1 MWMLLKKAPLAE
13 YVQSYPPD
21 FTCDYKWATCGR
33 PPRLGSLL
41 IACMQGTGGQRAA
54 NRAVVFFFLLFLLFV
69 LLAHFCQLEGF
80 FLSRI
85 RSRAL
90 AFVFATR
97 ILANW
102 WQLIIKRVI
111 DNSSCVKF

>member
-1 MWMLLKKAPLAE
+1 
-13 YVQSYPPD
+13 
-21 FTCDYKWATCGR
+21 
-33 PPRLGSLL
+33 
-41 IACMQGTGGQRAA
+41 
-54 NRAVVFFFLLFLLFV
+54 

-85 RSRAL
+85 RFRAL
-90 AFVFATR
+90 AFVFAPR

-102 WQLIIKRVI
+102 WQLIIRRVI

>member
-1 MWMLLKKAPLAE
+1 
-13 YVQSYPPD
+13 
-21 FTCDYKWATCGR
+21 
-33 PPRLGSLL
+33 
-41 IACMQGTGGQRAA
+41 
-54 NRAVVFFFLLFLLFV
+54 

-90 AFVFATR
+90 VFVFATR

-102 WQLIIKRVI
+102 WQLII
-111 DNSSCVKF
+111 

>member
-1 MWMLLKKAPLAE
+1 
-13 YVQSYPPD
+13 
-21 FTCDYKWATCGR
+21 
-33 PPRLGSLL
+33 
-41 IACMQGTGGQRAA
+41 MQGTGGQRAA

-90 AFVFATR
+90 AFVFAPR

-102 WQLIIKRVI
+102 WQLIIRRVI

>member
-1 MWMLLKKAPLAE
+1 
-13 YVQSYPPD
+13 
-21 FTCDYKWATCGR
+21 
-33 PPRLGSLL
+33 
-41 IACMQGTGGQRAA
+41 MQGTSGQRAA
-54 NRAVVFFFLLFLLFV
+54 NRAVVFFLFFAFLFFVFV

-90 AFVFATR
+90 VFVFATR

-102 WQLIIKRVI
+102 WQLII
-111 DNSSCVKF
+111 